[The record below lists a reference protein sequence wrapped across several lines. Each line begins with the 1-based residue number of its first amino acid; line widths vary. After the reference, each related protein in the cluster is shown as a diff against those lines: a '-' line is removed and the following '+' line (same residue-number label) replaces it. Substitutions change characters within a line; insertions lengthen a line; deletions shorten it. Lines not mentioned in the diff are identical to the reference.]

1 MKTQNNKIVITKK
14 LNLNTM
20 KTLIITIAL
29 LGSLLFNSAYAG
41 GRINMNEKLEKTVT
55 FENGVLPLEKN
66 QTDFVKVS
74 FKINNEGKL
83 EILEMNYS
91 DEEIKNLLINKLSE
105 ITFNDKQT
113 SKEVYN
119 YNFSF
124 KKL

>member
-1 MKTQNNKIVITKK
+1 
-14 LNLNTM
+14 M
-20 KTLIITIAL
+20 KTLLVSLAIIFS
-29 LGSLLFNSAYAG
+29 SLISNVYANG
-41 GRINMNEKLEKTVT
+41 GNELNEKLEETVT

-74 FKINNEGKL
+74 FKINKEGKL

-113 SKEVYN
+113 SNEIYN